1 MTRDW
6 RKEKEEADALA
17 RLAEVRAIPA
27 FRGPRNLGHT
37 VLKSLKPIL
46 KETAPASTSLASRWP
61 EIVGERLARLT
72 TLIRISRGKTG
83 GVLHLR
89 AASAA
94 APVIQHA
101 REHILERV
109 NLAAGTKMPI
119 REIRIVQTAA
129 PADVSAP
136 RPRSLSPAEREA
148 LIRSLA
154 LVQTQAVRSALEELG
169 KAVMT
174 RRDKG

>member
-6 RKEKEEADALA
+6 RKEQEEAAALA
-17 RLAEVRAIPA
+17 RLAEVRAVPVYRA
-27 FRGPRNLGHT
+27 PRNLGHA
-37 VLKSLKPIL
+37 VFKSLKPIL
-46 KETAPASTSLASRWP
+46 KETAPASTSLAARWP
-61 EIVGERLARLT
+61 EIVGERLAKLT
-72 TLIRISRGKTG
+72 TLIRISRGRTG

-119 REIRIVQTAA
+119 RDIRIVHTAA
-129 PADVSAP
+129 PADISAP

-148 LIRSLA
+148 LIRGLA
-154 LVQTQAVRSALEELG
+154 LVRTQAVRSALEELG
-169 KAVMT
+169 KAVLT
-174 RRDKG
+174 RGDRG

>member
-1 MTRDW
+1 MTSDW
-6 RKEKEEADALA
+6 RKEKEEADARA
-17 RLAEVRAIPA
+17 RLAEVRAIPSY
-27 FRGPRNLGHT
+27 RGPRTLGHT
-37 VLKSLKPIL
+37 VLKTFKPIL
-46 KETAPASTSLASRWP
+46 REAAPASSSLASRWP
-61 EIVGERLARLT
+61 EIVGERLAKLT

-89 AASAA
+89 AQSAA

-101 REHILERV
+101 REHILQRV
-109 NLAAGTKMPI
+109 NLAAGTKVPI

-129 PADVSAP
+129 PADVAGP

-148 LIRSLA
+148 LVRSLA

-174 RRDKG
+174 RRDRG